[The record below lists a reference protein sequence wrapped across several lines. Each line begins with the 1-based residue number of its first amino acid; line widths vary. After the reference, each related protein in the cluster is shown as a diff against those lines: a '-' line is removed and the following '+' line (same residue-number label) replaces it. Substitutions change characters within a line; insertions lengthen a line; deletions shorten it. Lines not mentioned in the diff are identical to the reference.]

1 MRRRD
6 LQELAAAIRANPEFP
21 ESVRRSVNELV
32 NWRSQLGVTIRAVS
46 NLNRRSIIEHLLFL
60 TATGRAND
68 QSKGATF
75 ERLVAISETRERVGA
90 RAVRTALRLLQIS
103 GLIVSTRSR
112 NDGRLRVYQ
121 PTPALLA
128 QSRHYYSIVF
138 GVFDALAPGSNI
150 GPRLKEDAHYL
161 MEIFARAGEAFL
173 AENFILHPSPAALG
187 EVLRLDGASA
197 ILAFVVDCRWSGR
210 QVPTPSQLAP
220 LFQVSGSQTRVILKA
235 AADRA
240 LIILGPRGTLLDAS
254 ALAEGYLLRYSQ
266 YLAFFARYGF
276 DLEERLK
283 GLAP

>member
-138 GVFDALAPGSNI
+138 GCTGA
-150 GPRLKEDAHYL
+150 RLQH
-161 MEIFARAGEAFL
+161 R
-173 AENFILHPSPAALG
+173 S
-187 EVLRLDGASA
+187 ASEG
-197 ILAFVVDCRWSGR
+197 GR
-210 QVPTPSQLAP
+210 P
-220 LFQVSGSQTRVILKA
+220 LFDGDIRSRRRSFSR
-235 AADRA
+235 
-240 LIILGPRGTLLDAS
+240 
-254 ALAEGYLLRYSQ
+254 
-266 YLAFFARYGF
+266 
-276 DLEERLK
+276 
-283 GLAP
+283 

>member
-6 LQELAAAIRANPEFP
+6 LQELAAAIRAHPEFP
-21 ESVRRSVNELV
+21 DGVRRSVNELV
-32 NWRSQLGVTIRAVS
+32 KWRSQLGITNRAVS
-46 NLNRRSIIEHLLFL
+46 NLSRRSLVEHLLFL
-60 TATGRAND
+60 SATGRADD

-75 ERLVAISETRERVGA
+75 ERLAAISEFRDGVGA

-112 NDGRLRVYQ
+112 SDGRLRIYQ

-128 QSRHYYSIVF
+128 QSRDYYSIVF
-138 GVFDALAPGSNI
+138 GMFRCVAPGANI
-150 GPRLKEDAHYL
+150 GSRLKADTQYL

-173 AENFILHPSPAALG
+173 AENFTLHPSPAALG

-197 ILAFVVDCRWSGR
+197 ILAFVVDRSWSGR
-210 QVPTPSQLAP
+210 QMPTPSQLAP
-220 LFQVSGSQTRVILKA
+220 LFQVSGSQARVILKA
-235 AADRA
+235 AADKA
-240 LIILGPRGTLLDAS
+240 LIVLGPRGTLLDAS
-254 ALAEGYLLRYSQ
+254 ALADGYLLRYSQ

-283 GLAP
+283 GH